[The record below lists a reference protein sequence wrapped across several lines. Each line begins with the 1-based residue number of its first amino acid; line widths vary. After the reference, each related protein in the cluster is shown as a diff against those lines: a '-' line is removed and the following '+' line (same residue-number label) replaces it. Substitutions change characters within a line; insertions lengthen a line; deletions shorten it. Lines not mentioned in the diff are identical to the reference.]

1 VSFDGHHVVL
11 IWENQSRAKAE
22 TVENM
27 GFLKVKD
34 IFILVQVFS
43 DYFEFTSIVHDLKEV
58 WNVFLSFDDV

>member
-11 IWENQSRAKAE
+11 IWENSSRAKAE

>member
-1 VSFDGHHVVL
+1 MSFDGHHVVL

>member
-1 VSFDGHHVVL
+1 MSFDGHHAVL
-11 IWENQSRAKAE
+11 IWENHSRAKAE

-43 DYFEFTSIVHDLKEV
+43 DYFEFTGIVHDLKEV